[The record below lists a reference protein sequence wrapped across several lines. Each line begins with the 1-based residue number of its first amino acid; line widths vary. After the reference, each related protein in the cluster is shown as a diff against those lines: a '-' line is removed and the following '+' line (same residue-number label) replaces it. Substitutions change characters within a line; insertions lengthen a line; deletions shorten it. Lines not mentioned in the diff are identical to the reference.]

1 MGTASEM
8 ALVIVMI
15 LLWSLELFNSLLE
28 RDFILIMLS
37 FLLMLLW
44 FDELFPIRKDFRPG
58 IGLKMFITALIVLA
72 QGILRFFV

>member
-1 MGTASEM
+1 MGAASEM

-15 LLWSLELFNSLLE
+15 LLWSLELVKSLLE
-28 RDFILIMLS
+28 RDFTLITLS

-58 IGLKMFITALIVLA
+58 IGVKLFITASIVIA
-72 QGILRFFV
+72 QQILRFFV